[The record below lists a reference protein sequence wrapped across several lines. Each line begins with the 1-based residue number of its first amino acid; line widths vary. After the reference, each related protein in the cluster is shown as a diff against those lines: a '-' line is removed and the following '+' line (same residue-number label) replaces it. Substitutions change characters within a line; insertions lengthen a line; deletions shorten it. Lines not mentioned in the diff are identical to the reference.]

1 MKSGEC
7 NLGEAEVSGL
17 RGGADH
23 QHQHGSHQDYT
34 TTVRCSEY
42 VQVLDDVS
50 FKLFN
55 LGRCQ
60 NTMSGGRGGANRF
73 LAECH
78 SHHKQMLQKCKR

>member
-23 QHQHGSHQDYT
+23 QHQHGSHQDYA

-42 VQVLDDVS
+42 VQVLDDFL

-60 NTMSGGRGGANRF
+60 KYHEWGPGGGLGR
-73 LAECH
+73 LA
-78 SHHKQMLQKCKR
+78 K